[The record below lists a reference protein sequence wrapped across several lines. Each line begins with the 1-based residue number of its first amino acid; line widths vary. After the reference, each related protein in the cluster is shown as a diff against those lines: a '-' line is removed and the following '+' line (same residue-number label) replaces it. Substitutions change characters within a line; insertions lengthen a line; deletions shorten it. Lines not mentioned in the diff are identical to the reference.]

1 MRFVRVATELV
12 FKTSAEGII
21 SPYYE
26 ITYYIYGPVFVP
38 LAEAAASIV
47 T

>member
-1 MRFVRVATELV
+1 MVDELSIGLSDLGQEV
-12 FKTSAEGII
+12 IVI
-21 SPYYE
+21 SPYYD

-38 LAEAAASIV
+38 LAEAAASII